1 MLEVTLKE
9 ERVTL
14 VEKVKSEDKVLSIL
28 EVMAKVGLWVLSMLA
43 PMVVLSAMLMLV
55 EVTSMEVLSVLS
67 MLIPGIKITITQ
79 EIPLEMLLT
88 QDKIKAVRWNTVN
101 L

>member
-1 MLEVTLKE
+1 
-9 ERVTL
+9 
-14 VEKVKSEDKVLSIL
+14 
-28 EVMAKVGLWVLSMLA
+28 MLA

-88 QDKIKAVRWNTVN
+88 QDKIKAVR
-101 L
+101 